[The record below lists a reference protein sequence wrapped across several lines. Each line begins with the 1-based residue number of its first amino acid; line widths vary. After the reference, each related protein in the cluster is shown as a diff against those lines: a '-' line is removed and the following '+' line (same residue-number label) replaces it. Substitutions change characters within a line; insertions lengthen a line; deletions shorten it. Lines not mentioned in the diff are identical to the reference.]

1 MTYTG
6 SGAMAGTGG
15 ATRMDDPKLDEF
27 LRTREEMYRGF
38 NRAIVWGV
46 GAVAAI
52 LILLA
57 LFLL

>member
-1 MTYTG
+1 
-6 SGAMAGTGG
+6 MAGSVG
-15 ATRMDDPKLDEF
+15 AARMDDPKLQEF
-27 LRTREEMYRGF
+27 LRSREEMYRGF

>member
-1 MTYTG
+1 
-6 SGAMAGTGG
+6 MAGTVG

-38 NRAIVWGV
+38 NRAVVWTV
-46 GAVAAI
+46 GSVAA
-52 LILLA
+52 LLVLLA